1 VAIVAVTLANR
12 LVRRDRYGW
21 VILLR
26 RGANVAVVNF
36 DAQALDVDCWASAV
50 TRFHA
55 DKAVA

>member
-1 VAIVAVTLANR
+1 AIVAVTLANR
-12 LVRRDRYGW
+12 LVRHG

-36 DAQALDVDCWASAV
+36 DAQVLDVDCWASAV
-50 TRFHA
+50 RDFHA